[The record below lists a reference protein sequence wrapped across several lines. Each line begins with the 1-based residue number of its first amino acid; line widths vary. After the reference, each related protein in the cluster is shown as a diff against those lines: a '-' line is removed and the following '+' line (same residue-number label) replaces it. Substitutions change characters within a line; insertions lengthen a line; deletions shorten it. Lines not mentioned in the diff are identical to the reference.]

1 MESLVKILKT
11 LLAGTAALTI
21 LAAAPASAALLNFK
35 ITNGANLIDS
45 FDLDSDAGIQNSIAN
60 YVFFDISNSLK
71 GNNAAYFGNAAAEYG
86 TFNFGIGT
94 KRDGQDSV
102 EYWFDDAF
110 TAAKPLYT
118 GGLTLNIT
126 AADLATP
133 GGYVVPTASGNVVTI
148 SAVPE
153 PATWALMLLGFGM
166 VAGAARYR
174 RRHISVRFA

>member
-1 MESLVKILKT
+1 MKIIKT
-11 LLAGTAALTI
+11 LLASTAALTI

-35 ITNGANLIDS
+35 ITNGADLIDS
-45 FDLDSDAGIQNSIAN
+45 FDLNSDTGIQNSIAN

-71 GNNAAYFGNAAAEYG
+71 GNNAAYFGSSAAEYG
-86 TFNFGIGT
+86 AFNFGIGT
-94 KRDGQDSV
+94 KRKGEDSV

-110 TAAKPLYT
+110 TAAKPLYI
-118 GGLTLNIT
+118 GGLRLNIT
-126 AADLATP
+126 DADLATP
-133 GGYVVPTASGNVVTI
+133 GGYVVPTEGGNVVTI

-174 RRHISVRFA
+174 RRNTAIRFA